1 MRNIKFKF
9 QKGLSLVEG
18 MTAAAVLGVAVTV
31 FMTLQSIQERDF
43 STLRKF
49 DKAAYAVELMFEE
62 LAAVYNP
69 IAAQYGDP
77 SVNEDTD
84 EGGNALVVKGLSQLP
99 GNGDRIIIEGVGGE
113 YEVISSTAFTSD
125 NLTTL
130 SLQRSDLPAGSP
142 NLNLAADSRE
152 NAPITFISNA
162 EGSLQPYHNLDMARF
177 EETSYVNSINN
188 DKVEADLANWG
199 ALLKKHLGPARDGD
213 QRLIEVE
220 EVDRDITVTRNG
232 VEVVE
237 TEAIL
242 RVTITIQQGTIEE
255 RFRRMFLAG
264 T

>member
-1 MRNIKFKF
+1 MRNKKFKF

-49 DKAAYAVELMFEE
+49 DKAAYAVELMFED

-69 IAAQYGDP
+69 VAAQYGDP
-77 SVNEDTD
+77 NANQDTD
-84 EGGNALVVKGLSQLP
+84 EGGNTLVVKGLSQLP
-99 GNGDRIIIEGVGGE
+99 GDGDRIIIEGVGGE
-113 YEVISSTAFTSD
+113 YEVTNSSALVNGVSTFT
-125 NLTTL
+125 LE
-130 SLQRSDLPAGSP
+130 RSDLPDGTP
-142 NLNLAADSRE
+142 NLNLASDVRE

-177 EETSYVNSINN
+177 EDTVYVDSINN
-188 DKVEADLANWG
+188 DKVETDLANWG

-255 RFRRMFLAG
+255 RFIIMFLAG

>member
-1 MRNIKFKF
+1 MKNIKFKF

-18 MTAAAVLGVAVTV
+18 MTAAVLGVAVTV

-69 IAAQYGDP
+69 VAAQYGDP
-77 SVNEDTD
+77 NANQDTD
-84 EGGNALVVKGLSQLP
+84 EGGNTLVVKGLSQLP
-99 GNGDRIIIEGVGGE
+99 GDGDRIIIEGVGGE
-113 YEVISSTAFTSD
+113 YEVTNSSALVNGVSTFT
-125 NLTTL
+125 LE
-130 SLQRSDLPAGSP
+130 RSDLPDGTP
-142 NLNLAADSRE
+142 NLNLASDVRE

-177 EETSYVNSINN
+177 EDTVYVDSINN
-188 DKVEADLANWG
+188 DKVETDLANWG

>member
-1 MRNIKFKF
+1 MKNIKFKF

-69 IAAQYGDP
+69 VAAQYGDP
-77 SVNEDTD
+77 NANQDTD
-84 EGGNALVVKGLSQLP
+84 EGGNTLVVKGLSQLP
-99 GNGDRIIIEGVGGE
+99 GDGDRIIIEGVGGE
-113 YEVISSTAFTSD
+113 YEVTNSSALVNGVSTFT
-125 NLTTL
+125 LE
-130 SLQRSDLPAGSP
+130 RSDLPDGTP
-142 NLNLAADSRE
+142 NLNLASDVRE

-177 EETSYVNSINN
+177 EDTVYVGSINN
-188 DKVEADLANWG
+188 DKVETDLANWG

-213 QRLIEVE
+213 KRLIEVE

>member
-1 MRNIKFKF
+1 MNIKYKF
-9 QKGLSLVEG
+9 QKGVSLVEG
-18 MTAAAVLGVAVTV
+18 MTAAGVLGVAITV
-31 FMTLQSIQERDF
+31 FMTLQSYQERDF
-43 STLRKF
+43 ANLRKF

-69 IAAQYGDP
+69 VAAQYGDP
-77 SVNEDTD
+77 NANQDTD
-84 EGGNALVVKGLSQLP
+84 EGGNTLVVKGLSQLP
-99 GNGDRIIIEGVGGE
+99 GDGDRIIIEGVGGE
-113 YEVISSTAFTSD
+113 YEVTNSSALVNGVSTFT
-125 NLTTL
+125 LE
-130 SLQRSDLPAGSP
+130 RSDLPDGTP
-142 NLNLAADSRE
+142 NLNLASDVRE

-177 EETSYVNSINN
+177 EDTVYVDSINN
-188 DKVEADLANWG
+188 DKVETDLANWG